1 MTFTDVT
8 GTLAG
13 FRMPSY
19 QQGISVAGYHSHFI
33 DKDRPSGVGE
43 LRCAL
48 QAQVQIRADTD
59 VDRSPDQ
66 PVIQCMPAVV
76 TSKSDRPKEADMG
89 TTEVR
94 SAQRV
99 VETLSAY
106 GIQYI
111 FGVPGA
117 KIDAVFDSLV
127 DGGPELVVC
136 RHEQNAAFMA
146 AAVGRLTGT
155 PGVALVTSGPG
166 TTNLATNLITAI
178 TEQDPMIAIC
188 GAVGRVDRL
197 KRTHQSMDAV
207 AALKPFT
214 KYTGEVNHPDNVPEA
229 IANAIRAATTAPR
242 GAAAVVLPADVITS
256 PSAAAIVQPA
266 PVSRL
271 GAAPA
276 RQIADA
282 ANRILAARQ
291 PVLLVGI
298 RDGEPEACAAL
309 RDLLAVTG
317 LPVVQTFQAAGVVPR
332 ELEEH
337 FAGRVGLFRN
347 QPGDILIASADVLVT
362 VGFDPV
368 EYDPRL
374 WNTDV
379 RRTVIHIDEMPAD
392 VDNDYQPAAE
402 LRGDI
407 AATLLDL
414 TCFLSG
420 LHLSQETNAAIAQ
433 QRDALL
439 RIDDEARAHPATDA
453 GLNPAAV
460 VLKIRELVDDD
471 ATVACDVRSH
481 YIYMARHFR
490 AYQPRRLLFSDGQQT
505 LGVALPWAMA
515 AAMVRPGTQV
525 VSISG
530 DGGFLFSAQELETAT
545 RLGLSFTHVIM
556 RDNSY
561 DMVAFQEVLK
571 YGRTSGVKL
580 GDCYITQYAAAF
592 GAKGIRITSIDE
604 FENAFKQSLSDD
616 GITIIDVPVDYT
628 RNTELFAQLY
638 EGVFE

>member
-1 MTFTDVT
+1 MT
-8 GTLAG
+8 
-13 FRMPSY
+13 
-19 QQGISVAGYHSHFI
+19 
-33 DKDRPSGVGE
+33 DR
-43 LRCAL
+43 
-48 QAQVQIRADTD
+48 
-59 VDRSPDQ
+59 
-66 PVIQCMPAVV
+66 
-76 TSKSDRPKEADMG
+76 
-89 TTEVR
+89 EVR
-94 SAQRV
+94 AAQRV

-117 KIDAVFDSLV
+117 KIDSVFDALV

-166 TTNLATNLITAI
+166 TTNLATGLITAN

-188 GAVGRVDRL
+188 GAVGRADRL

-207 AALKPFT
+207 AALRPFT
-214 KYTGEVNHPDNVPEA
+214 KYTGEVNHPDNVPET

-242 GAAAVVLPADVITS
+242 GAAAMVLPADVSAGPT
-256 PSAAAIVQPA
+256 AAAIGQPA

-271 GAAPA
+271 GSAPA
-276 RQIADA
+276 AQIAHA
-282 ANRILAARQ
+282 ASLIRSARQ
-291 PVLLVGI
+291 PVLFVGV
-298 RDGEPEACAAL
+298 RAGEPQACAAV
-309 RDLLAVTG
+309 RELLAVTD

-332 ELEEH
+332 ELEDH
-337 FAGRVGLFRN
+337 FVGRVGLFRN
-347 QPGDILIASADVLVT
+347 QPGDILISHADVLVT
-362 VGFDPV
+362 IGFDPV

-374 WNTDV
+374 WNTDPH
-379 RRTVIHIDEMPAD
+379 RTVIHIDEIPAD
-392 VDNDYQPAAE
+392 IDNDYQPTLE

-407 AATLLDL
+407 AATLSEL
-414 TCFLSG
+414 TRLLSG
-420 LHLSQETNAAIAQ
+420 LHLTDAANATIAE
-433 QRDALL
+433 QRDALQC
-439 RIDDEARAHPATDA
+439 IDDEARAHPATAA

-460 VLKIRELVDDD
+460 VLKMRELVDDD
-471 ATVACDVRSH
+471 ATVACDVGSH

-505 LGVALPWAMA
+505 LGIALPWAMA

-545 RLGLSFTHVIM
+545 RLGLSLTHVIM
-556 RDNSY
+556 RDNAY
-561 DMVAFQEVLK
+561 DMVAFQEILK
-571 YGRTSGVKL
+571 YGRTSGVHL
-580 GDCYITQYAAAF
+580 GDYDITQYAAAF
-592 GAKGIRITSIDE
+592 GATGIRINSIDE
-604 FENAFKQSLSDD
+604 FENAFKQSLSDP
-616 GITIIDVPVDYT
+616 GITIIDVPVDYS
-628 RNTELFAQLY
+628 RNTELFAQLH